1 MTSAINQTA
10 LIRGADGRLF
20 SITNHGVTEMAE
32 QKTVAAA
39 AVRAADRGFN
49 NDDQQA
55 GRYVI
60 TPGF

>member
-20 SITNHGVTEMAE
+20 SITNQGVAEVAE
-32 QKTVAAA
+32 QATVATA